1 MRSGVMKS
9 HKSAVV
15 IIPPESLWEPIQR
28 LRRRYDRKVRR
39 WMPHI
44 TLLYPFRPPELLP
57 EALERLRHCCA
68 LQRPFRIALRQF
80 ELFRH
85 GRSSFTVWLR
95 PEPAAPLQALQR
107 ALEACFPD
115 CTEQSSYPGGFVPHL
130 SVGQFRGEA
139 QAAERFRADLQRE
152 WEPIEFQVESI
163 AAIVRGDPP
172 EDVFVP
178 VATIALGDA

>member
-1 MRSGVMKS
+1 
-9 HKSAVV
+9 
-15 IIPPESLWEPIQR
+15 
-28 LRRRYDRKVRR
+28 
-39 WMPHI
+39 
-44 TLLYPFRPPELLP
+44 
-57 EALERLRHCCA
+57 
-68 LQRPFRIALRQF
+68 
-80 ELFRH
+80 
-85 GRSSFTVWLR
+85 
-95 PEPAAPLQALQR
+95 LQR